1 MKIAWTDIQ
10 NSIAFLCTRFQAPD
24 EDNRKNMV
32 SLIKY
37 LKDTKEIFLTFRSD
51 DTIIMRWYVD
61 AKFAVQTYFN
71 SDTGG
76 TGTLINDSVIYMY
89 TNQKL
94 NTKSSTEAELVAAD
108 NIVGTLLWKMYLL
121 QYQG

>member
-10 NSIAFLCTRFQAPD
+10 NSIEFLCTRVQAPD

-108 NIVGTLLWKMYLL
+108 NIVGALLWKMYLL